1 MTSTEITVLAFS
13 TFVSG
18 IGVGFIAFLMAL
30 IWLSKEIKIIR
41 FSEFEQLKKQ
51 CSDLSDEVQRLKQSQ
66 QSTNQNRWYGPSYG
80 ENYPINLCENGTTFT
95 DPAPPGFSQD
105 QSILGQKYKV
115 NV

>member
-18 IGVGFIAFLMAL
+18 IGVGFIAFLTAL

-41 FSEFEQLKKQ
+41 LSEFEQLKKQ

-66 QSTNQNRWYGPSYG
+66 QSTRPNNWPELSRGG
-80 ENYPINLCENGTTFT
+80 NYSITLCENEPASTEFT
-95 DPAPPGFSQD
+95 IPGFSND
-105 QSILGQKYKV
+105 QSILGQRYKV
-115 NV
+115 TV